1 MKAAGCHVAGY
12 EVIIYVASHLDVHAA
27 YKVLVHAVVV
37 DHGLGSHGRG
47 RAHVILVVDVANQHR
62 DGPGEYEEIT
72 NKNNI
77 W

>member
-47 RAHVILVVDVANQHR
+47 RAHVSCGCGQPAQR
-62 DGPGEYEEIT
+62 S
-72 NKNNI
+72 
-77 W
+77 WS